1 MSKKENKAAIEEN
14 LPMVIDMESDA
25 GSGFENADV
34 DTFIV
39 PRIVVLQSN
48 SPQVDDE
55 KPEFIKNS
63 KPGMLLNTATQEVYD
78 GKVGMGMVIC
88 TYTRKF
94 IEWADRADGGG
105 IQNVYNPAEGMAIQ
119 TEKRPEKEGNK
130 DWVVGTN
137 NNLVD
142 TREHAVIVLLEG
154 QDPFPALMSFAST
167 QVKKSKS
174 LMTIMNS
181 IKVPG
186 AKGKFTPP
194 LFANQWHMVT
204 VGEENKKGSWKGYKF
219 ERLGLIQDAPL
230 YTLAKGFA
238 EQVNAGEVEAKE
250 ESGGSAP
257 DNDGA
262 CPF

>member
-1 MSKKENKAAIEEN
+1 MTKKDIKAPTDEN
-14 LPMVIDMESDA
+14 LPMIMDMEADA

-55 KPEFIKNS
+55 KPEYIENAKA
-63 KPGMLLNTATQEVYD
+63 GMLFNTATSEVYD
-78 GKVGMGMVIC
+78 GKAGIGIVVC
-88 TYTRKF
+88 TYNRKF

-105 IQNVYNPAEGMAIQ
+105 IQNVYTPSEGAGIQ
-119 TEKRPEKEGNK
+119 TEKRPENNK

-142 TREHAVIVLLEG
+142 TREHAVVVMVEG

-181 IKVPG
+181 IKVAG
-186 AKGKFTPP
+186 KTGKFTPP
-194 LFANQWHMVT
+194 LFANQWHMTT
-204 VGEENKKGSWKGYKF
+204 VGEENKHGSWKGYKF
-219 ERLGLIQDAPL
+219 DRIGLIQDPQL
-230 YTLAKGFA
+230 YSLSKDFA
-238 EQVNAGEVEAKE
+238 EQVKAGEVSAKSEDGIDE
-250 ESGGSAP
+250 EVG
-257 DNDGA
+257 
-262 CPF
+262 F